1 MSYEAG
7 IYNKRTGSRTLSAR
21 KRLHILVAG
30 PMIACVASAPASAAP
45 TATPS
50 ARTAPD
56 TLSPGTRVFAEQ
68 AGKLGAQKCAR
79 LYSVLGDLVSQ
90 GANYAVRTE
99 TNKQAPDAHPIQGAV
114 GMTYNLPDLK
124 GQAAG
129 LVFAAPVANGCEGH
143 FVRIAPFQKPCEQ
156 VVKDLPAGSVGAAN
170 LSGVPVYQLGGGQ
183 GQALMIPSGASCV
196 VVTVTPGSQA
206 L

>member
-1 MSYEAG
+1 MNHCTE
-7 IYNKRTGSRTLSAR
+7 IYSRPIGVQLLPARNKRGLLIS
-21 KRLHILVAG
+21 LV
-30 PMIACVASAPASAAP
+30 IASVVSVPASAA
-45 TATPS
+45 
-50 ARTAPD
+50 RTAASTSAVATD
-56 TLSPGTRVFAEQ
+56 AISPVARVFAEQ
-68 AGKLGAQKCAR
+68 AGKLGAQKCAP

-90 GANYAVRTE
+90 GADYAVRTE
-99 TNKQAPDAHPIQGAV
+99 TNKQAPDAHLIQGAI

-143 FVRIAPFQKPCEQ
+143 FVRIAPFQKPCQQ
-156 VVKDLPAGSVGAAN
+156 VVKDLPAGSVAAAD

-183 GQALMIPSGASCV
+183 GQALMIASGASCV

>member
-1 MSYEAG
+1 MNYETG
-7 IYNKRTGSRTLSAR
+7 IYNRQTGIRTLSAR

-30 PMIACVASAPASAAP
+30 LMIACVASAPTSAAP
-45 TATPS
+45 TATPP
-50 ARTAPD
+50 APTASD
-56 TLSPGTRVFAEQ
+56 TVSPGTRVFAEQ

-90 GANYAVRTE
+90 GADYAVRTE
-99 TNKQAPDAHPIQGAV
+99 TNKQAPDAHLVQGAV

-196 VVTVTPGSQA
+196 VVTVTPGSEA

>member
-1 MSYEAG
+1 
-7 IYNKRTGSRTLSAR
+7 LS
-21 KRLHILVAG
+21 V
-30 PMIACVASAPASAAP
+30 PASAA
-45 TATPS
+45 
-50 ARTAPD
+50 RTAAS
-56 TLSPGTRVFAEQ
+56 TSPVASDAISSAARVFSEQ
-68 AGKLGAQKCAR
+68 ANKLGAQKCTQ

-90 GANYAVRTE
+90 GADYAVRTE
-99 TNKQAPDAHPIQGAV
+99 TSKQAPDAHPVQGVV

-143 FVRIAPFQKPCEQ
+143 FVRIAPFQKSCQQ
-156 VVKDLPAGSVGAAN
+156 VVKDLPAGSVAAAD

-183 GQALMIPSGASCV
+183 GQALMIASGASCV
-196 VVTVTPGSQA
+196 VVTVTPGSQR

>member
-1 MSYEAG
+1 MSHVY
-7 IYNKRTGSRTLSAR
+7 
-21 KRLHILVAG
+21 
-30 PMIACVASAPASAAP
+30 
-45 TATPS
+45 
-50 ARTAPD
+50 
-56 TLSPGTRVFAEQ
+56 AEQ
-68 AGKLGAQKCAR
+68 ASKLGAQKCAG

-99 TNKQAPDAHPIQGAV
+99 TNKQAPDAHLITGAV
-114 GMTYNLPDLK
+114 GMTYDLPQLK

-129 LVFAAPVANGCEGH
+129 LIFAAPMANSCEGH
-143 FVRIAPFQKPCEQ
+143 FVRIAPFQKPCQQ
-156 VVKDLPAGSVGAAN
+156 VVKDLPAGSVAAAD

-183 GQALMIPSGASCV
+183 GQALMIASGASCV